1 MHIFS
6 VNKNVKKIV
15 SFVVFI
21 CMASFLYTRVT
32 YLFREVSCS
41 RDTITG
47 FEEEEKLDVVCIG
60 SSTIVEYYQPL
71 TAWKNYGYT
80 SYAYGTLYGQM
91 ELYWRYIDRVL
102 QTQEPELFVVD
113 IRMLSTMAEQG
124 YEQGLRFWTDSL
136 PVFSK
141 DRCLSIR
148 DYLNT
153 HTMDGNNDR
162 STYYFDIAKYH
173 TNGAALA
180 SKDNWQYMNNK
191 GNSDNKGYEL
201 SSEHHF
207 FEKPV
212 VTTKEKA
219 ELSQLQSQVLYQLLD
234 YCKEKNMNVL
244 FVVCPYIVSEE
255 EQKIYN
261 TAQDIIN
268 SYGYDFINFNNYYDE
283 MDLDF
288 SSDMKNINHVNCIG
302 AEKYTN
308 FLADYIFRT
317 YNISSHV
324 GDSSY
329 IDWDENSDI
338 FSEELAEGKT
348 IVYERINDKIEASDY
363 ALSLTQCDNPFEWS
377 MGVQNENYTVLC
389 CAKLSDCNLDK
400 INVES
405 GSILSKWG
413 INPDDTGNYLR
424 ISSAD
429 EIIYEEK
436 TSAPIHQNG
445 LLGVLDGLERVAYEA
460 YIDTEMSIVIN
471 DNQYFTQ
478 DTGIAFF
485 LFDNNYKRIVDAIS
499 FSVNADGEIELI
511 RDSSWSKQTK

>member
-1 MHIFS
+1 MHIFTA
-6 VNKNVKKIV
+6 NKNVKKIV

-21 CMASFLYTRVT
+21 CMALFLYTRVT

-136 PVFSK
+136 PVFAK
-141 DRCLSIR
+141 DRCLSIK

-162 STYYFDIAKYH
+162 LTYYFDIAKYH

-201 SSEHHF
+201 SSDHHF

-219 ELSQLQSQVLYQLLD
+219 ELSQLQSEVLYQLLD
-234 YCKEKNMNVL
+234 YCKEKNLNVL

-255 EQKIYN
+255 DQRVYN
-261 TAQDIIN
+261 AAQDIVN
-268 SYGYDFINFNNYYDE
+268 AYGYHFINFNHYYDE
-283 MDLDF
+283 MKLDF
-288 SSDMKNINHVNCIG
+288 SSDMKNINHVNCAG

-308 FLADYIFRT
+308 FLADYIVKT
-317 YNISSHV
+317 YNISSH
-324 GDSSY
+324 SSDISY
-329 IDWDENSDI
+329 SGWDEKSER
-338 FSEELAEGKT
+338 FSEKLTEGKMIIDET
-348 IVYERINDKIEASDY
+348 IKDKRDAADLASY
-363 ALSLTQCDNPFEWS
+363 LAQCDNPVEWS
-377 MGVQNENYTVLC
+377 LGVQNDNYTVIS
-389 CAKLSDCNLDK
+389 CAKLQECNLDK
-400 INVES
+400 MNVES
-405 GSILSKWG
+405 SNLLEKWN
-413 INPDDTGNYLR
+413 INSDDNGNYLR
-424 ISSAD
+424 VNCGD
-429 EIIYEEK
+429 EVIFEEK
-436 TSAPIHQNG
+436 TSDELQYNG
-445 LLGVLDGLERVAYEA
+445 YLGVIDGLGQIPYEVH
-460 YIDTEMSIVIN
+460 IGDEMSLLIKDTEYILN
-471 DNQYFTQ
+471 DNEITLLLY
-478 DTGIAFF
+478 
-485 LFDNNYKRIVDAIS
+485 DNNYKKVVDRLA
-499 FSVNADGEIELI
+499 FSVTDDGAVKID
-511 RDSSWSKQTK
+511 R